1 MGILSA
7 ELIGLRV
14 RVEES
19 TDPTKEWVAGEV
31 VDETRNTLVIETRG
45 GDRTVPKAECKF
57 AFRYEG
63 EWVGVDGE
71 LLVGRPEDRIKKGR
85 RFGGR
90 WRLPKFFFR

>member
-19 TDPTKEWVAGEV
+19 TDPTKEWIAGEV
-31 VDETRNTLVIETRG
+31 VDETRNTLVIETRS
-45 GDRTVPKAECKF
+45 GDRKVPKAECLF
-57 AFRYEG
+57 SFRYEG
-63 EWVGVDGE
+63 EWREVDGK
-71 LLVGRPEDRIKKGR
+71 LLVGRPEDRIKKAR
-85 RFGGR
+85 RLGGR